1 MSTIFSGALY
11 HTLKKTLRNIVTDK
25 TDGLE
30 EGLVLK
36 RFMDEGTM
44 DDQYVDDLEVGG
56 VPLASEKAEG
66 AELSTGT
73 LREGTLSRY
82 NSRTFGLKMIITR
95 EAMEV
100 VKYDQAVKLQRRL
113 KRALYKTADID
124 ATNVLVRAFNSS
136 YVGGDGVSLGSASH
150 TVPGGTTFSNIM
162 ATPLSPSTAALVIA
176 TSQLMKMPD
185 HSGLVSGIMPKKIVC
200 PVDQWATWAILTKSS
215 GAPAAGEFNAINV
228 VKTELDIT
236 EVVKNKYWS
245 NTTTNWALIT
255 DAENGLNFLW
265 RRKPSGDDWV
275 DNDQQV
281 SKFSQSARWAR
292 GWSDARGIYLVNA

>member
-1 MSTIFSGALY
+1 MSTVFSGALY
-11 HTLKKTLRNIVTDK
+11 HTLKRTLRNIVTDK
-25 TDGLE
+25 SDGVEDSLI
-30 EGLVLK
+30 LNK
-36 RFMDEGTM
+36 FMNVGSME
-44 DDQYVDDLEVGG
+44 DQYVDDLEIAGPG
-56 VPLASEKAEG
+56 LASEKSEG
-66 AELSTGT
+66 AEIAAGV

-82 NSRTFGLKMIITR
+82 NSRTFALKMIITR
-95 EAMEV
+95 EAMED
-100 VKYDQAVKLQRRL
+100 VKYDQALKLQKRI

-150 TVPGGTTFSNIM
+150 PLPNGGTFSNIM
-162 ATPLSPSTAALVIA
+162 ATPLSPSTAALTIA
-176 TSQLMKMPD
+176 TSQMMKMAGHD
-185 HSGLVSGIMPKKIVC
+185 GIISGIMPQKIVC
-200 PVDQWATWAILTKSS
+200 PVDQWATWAVLTKSS

-228 VKTELDIT
+228 VKTELNIT

-245 NTTTNWALIT
+245 NTTTNWAIIT

-275 DNDQQV
+275 DNDQQI